1 MAGKVHVKADGI
13 AWQVL
18 LDGHPVA
25 NFDLV
30 GEALDYAAMVESS
43 PRERSALRV

>member
-1 MAGKVHVKADGI
+1 MAGKVHIKANGI

-18 LDGHPVA
+18 LDGRPVA

-30 GEALDYAAMVESS
+30 GEALDFAAMIESS
-43 PRERSALRV
+43 PRERSALKV

>member
-1 MAGKVHVKADGI
+1 MAGKVHIKANGI

-30 GEALDYAAMVESS
+30 GEALDFAAMIESN
-43 PRERSALRV
+43 PRERSALKV

>member
-1 MAGKVHVKADGI
+1 MAGKVHIKANGI

-25 NFDLV
+25 SFDLV
-30 GEALDYAAMVESS
+30 GEALDFAAMIESS
-43 PRERSALRV
+43 PRERSALKV